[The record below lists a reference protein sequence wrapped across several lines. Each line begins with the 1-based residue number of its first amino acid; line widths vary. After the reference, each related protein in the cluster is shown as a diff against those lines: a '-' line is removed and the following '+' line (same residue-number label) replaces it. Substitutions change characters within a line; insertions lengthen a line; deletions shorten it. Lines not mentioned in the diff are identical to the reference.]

1 MASEAEDARKL
12 EDARFRAILVALH
25 LGQAKEILAALDGEQ
40 EEVDGVPQFASE
52 LSDEEMEGYQPFSHE
67 EVAETIDLLRRF
79 GVAVS

>member
-1 MASEAEDARKL
+1 MASEAEDARTL

-40 EEVDGVPQFASE
+40 EEVDGMPLFAPE

-67 EVAETIDLLRRF
+67 EVSETINLLRRF